1 MRYLVTGGAGFLGS
15 HLSETLLGEGHE
27 VLALD
32 DLSTGSEKNLAAI
45 RDHPKFELTQ
55 DTLFHAPVTAELVGR
70 SDAVIHLAA
79 SVGVFQ
85 IVKSPVRTLETN
97 IRGTEI
103 VLSSAARWG
112 KPTLVASTSEVY
124 GKSAKVPFS
133 EEDDCV
139 LGPSSKSRWSYAASK
154 LVDEFLA
161 LSYFKERGL
170 PAVVARLFNIAGPRQ
185 TGRYGMVL
193 PRFVRQA
200 LEGGPL
206 TVFGDGKQTRSFA
219 HVKDAVRA
227 ILGLI
232 REPRAM
238 GQVYN
243 VGGDREISIEDLAK
257 LVRDR
262 ANPAAAIEYLPYD
275 RAYEEGF
282 EDMRRR
288 VPDLRKI
295 GALIG
300 YRPTV
305 SLEEIVE
312 SVIAHERGGS

>member
-15 HLSETLLGEGHE
+15 HLTETLLAEGHE
-27 VLALD
+27 VLVLD
-32 DLSTGSEKNLAAI
+32 DLSTGSEKNLAQV
-45 RDHPKFELTQ
+45 RDHPNFRLTQ
-55 DTLFHAPVTAELVGR
+55 DTLFHAPVTTDLVGQ

-79 SVGVFQ
+79 AVGVFQ

-124 GKSAKVPFS
+124 GKSAQVPFS

-185 TGRYGMVL
+185 TGRYGMVI

-200 LEGGPL
+200 LEGGPI
-206 TVFGDGKQTRSFA
+206 TVFGDGKQTRCFA

-227 ILGLI
+227 IMGLL
-232 REPRAM
+232 RDPKAM
-238 GQVYN
+238 GQVFN
-243 VGGDREISIEDLAK
+243 VGGDREISIEDLAR

-262 ANPAAAIEYLPYD
+262 ANPAATIEYLPYD
-275 RAYEEGF
+275 KAYEEGF

-295 GALIG
+295 AALIS

-305 SLEEIVE
+305 SLEEIVDG
-312 SVIAHERGGS
+312 VIAYERREP